1 MWRPAI
7 TKSPLYE
14 SLNNVKNPFEG
25 FDIFDASVLDE
36 NGLRE
41 NCAQCGRSRM
51 WFCYECRS
59 PLPSLAGRFPQV
71 KLPFIVDI
79 IKHGKELNGKSTGVQ
94 ASILSKEV
102 NLFVYPNIPKY
113 EDPSK
118 VLLIFPCKE
127 QFDDVCRQRSVQ
139 LGTEEKCVLCEGRHI
154 KFAFNR
160 VILIDSTWC
169 QTKKILLDD
178 RIASLP
184 YSFYFQGGPNGSEER
199 ILAPPTRTKPR
210 VFSHCRGPS
219 RDLSPMVDDSELS

>member
-1 MWRPAI
+1 
-7 TKSPLYE
+7 
-14 SLNNVKNPFEG
+14 
-25 FDIFDASVLDE
+25 
-36 NGLRE
+36 
-41 NCAQCGRSRM
+41 M

-184 YSFYFQGGPNGSEER
+184 YRAGLTGRKSVFWRPQRGQNLEYLATVEALHEICRRWLMIQSCLEAEKVDNILFFFRYFYDKITSR
-199 ILAPPTRTKPR
+199 YRTLLKAN
-210 VFSHCRGPS
+210 
-219 RDLSPMVDDSELS
+219 